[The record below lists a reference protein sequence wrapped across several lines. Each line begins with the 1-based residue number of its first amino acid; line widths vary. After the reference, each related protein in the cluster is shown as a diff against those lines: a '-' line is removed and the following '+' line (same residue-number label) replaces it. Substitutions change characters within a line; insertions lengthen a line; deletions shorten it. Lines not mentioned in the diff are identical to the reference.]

1 LRPEARP
8 VGYLGEFEQLILLSV
23 VKLGEDAYGG
33 TIREAI
39 EQRTGR
45 LVSSGAI
52 NTTLGR
58 LADRQFVTWRLGEP
72 IAGRAGRP
80 RKYYA
85 ITPAGARALKDSVST
100 IRAMAGGLTAKLNR
114 LAERR

>member
-1 LRPEARP
+1 M
-8 VGYLGEFEQLILLSV
+8 GYLGEFEQLILFSV
-23 VKLGEDAYGG
+23 VKLGDDAYGG

-45 LVSSGAI
+45 VVSSGAI

-58 LADRQFVTWRLGEP
+58 LAERKLVTWRLGEP
-72 IAGRAGRP
+72 TPGLAGRP

-85 ITPAGARALKDSVST
+85 ITPAGARTLKSTLDT
-100 IRAMAGGLTAKLNR
+100 IRAMSGGLTSKLNR
-114 LAERR
+114 LARPIEDER

>member
-1 LRPEARP
+1 
-8 VGYLGEFEQLILLSV
+8 VGYLGEFEQLILFSV

-45 LVSSGAI
+45 VVSSGAI

-58 LADRQFVTWRLGEP
+58 LAERKLVTWRLGEP
-72 IAGRAGRP
+72 ESGRVGRP

-85 ITPAGARALKDSVST
+85 ITPAGARALKSSLST
-100 IRAMAGGLTAKLNR
+100 IRAMADGLTAKLNR
-114 LAERR
+114 LALPIEDEK